1 MFFVFYTFSTNLF
14 SRAWLRFLCLRMT
27 STSIQFSDSLEES
40 GDAHFS
46 PDGRLLATATAFRL
60 FVRDVHTLQLTHLFS
75 CADAIERVE
84 WSCDSKYVL
93 CGIFRRGLVQVW
105 SIDNAEWHCKI
116 DEGPGNKVSH
126 SLSPSWRKKAYTVEP
141 RCRVGILPCFASTS
155 PDTSSPHRVT
165 LPHLSHESSFFCCP
179 SSSPHDLEPPVGHRP

>member
-1 MFFVFYTFSTNLF
+1 MRLCSEVEKVFFFTQSHSRISFLVGVFCFVLFQHICFRAFS
-14 SRAWLRFLCLRMT
+14 WLRFLCLRMT

-46 PDGRLLATATAFRL
+46 PDGRLVATATAFRL
-60 FVRDVHTLQLTHLFS
+60 FVRDVHTLQLTQLYS

-126 SLSPSWRKKAYTVEP
+126 SLSPSLRKKAYT
-141 RCRVGILPCFASTS
+141 
-155 PDTSSPHRVT
+155 
-165 LPHLSHESSFFCCP
+165 
-179 SSSPHDLEPPVGHRP
+179 DLQC